1 MSIFL
6 SKIHSIFACEIFG
19 IDMYQA
25 FYNLWTTTSDQC
37 QQILRWYDTLK
48 YGDAQEKFNFMK
60 IEDLRPLNTCQKHF
74 QTILPN
80 FPLDECEI

>member
-1 MSIFL
+1 M
-6 SKIHSIFACEIFG
+6 
-19 IDMYQA
+19 
-25 FYNLWTTTSDQC
+25 N
-37 QQILRWYDTLK
+37 LRWYDTLK